1 MIVVSAAQQSQ
12 FMQQISQSVGF
23 WGGLAEACALIGFT
37 VAVIG
42 GVLRKVNL
50 FSIGCWL
57 AVMIIL
63 FVAPLNAQRD
73 GAKNSDPL
81 FFTAIT
87 PNSYEWTKQPYPT
100 FHLPDDIADKAPELE
115 DGEEIPQAKPKTPLE
130 DLKKLEPMKKG
141 QPFYMF
147 TPQLVTIDTLNRVRT
162 GVSQSFVDEDGYSAP
177 VVDFSVRNSD
187 SLKPLANFSRVMFGN
202 IDDGAYAALLPMLL
216 TFLMVVVI
224 VCTPFILIVAAMMPH
239 WAPSLLLLTVAGV
252 AYTKV
257 VEVMFAMIRG
267 VFGLFLDIGGRA
279 QPGQIRDVALFNEVL
294 LGLGYLC
301 ALVASIWL
309 VLKIRKTGQN
319 AHNLLQDFIRESRA
333 ASLAQ
338 KQAADKLSHSSGLAL
353 QGSRISGGIGGGIG
367 STIGT
372 QSLSAPLQK
381 IPVDTARA
389 EALRQKATNQ
399 KSAEELRPEAP
410 SNPKLQEENIARA
423 YAKTREQA
431 LKRAKEA
438 GVPDAAALP
447 RSASGQAGQK
457 AETVEPALSKV
468 AKTLGGGSPEELGQS
483 YNTATQL
490 FTSGA
495 LSMRMDN
502 DQTMRVEVNLSLDI
516 MQTLSPELQGAVSH
530 LQNEGHITRATGDD
544 NKQFFALVE

>member
-1 MIVVSAAQQSQ
+1 MIVVSAAQQSE
-12 FMQQISQSVGF
+12 FMMQISQSIGF
-23 WGGLAEACALIGFT
+23 WGGLAEVCALIGFT

-57 AVMIIL
+57 LVMIIL
-63 FVAPLNAQRD
+63 FVAPLNAKQS
-73 GAKNSDPL
+73 NSGTEDPL
-81 FFTAIT
+81 FFTEIT
-87 PNSYEWTKQPYPT
+87 PDRYDWTRDPYET
-100 FHLPDDIADKAPELE
+100 FHLPDEMQQPTEGKEM
-115 DGEEIPQAKPKTPLE
+115 PQPQHKTPLE
-130 DLKKLEPMKKG
+130 DLQKLEPVKKN
-141 QPFYMF
+141 QAFYMF
-147 TPQLVTIDTLNRVRT
+147 TPQLVTIDVLNRVRT
-162 GVSQSFVDEDGYSAP
+162 GVTNSFVDDDGYSAP
-177 VVDFSVRNSD
+177 IVDFSVRNSE
-187 SLKPLANFSRVMFGN
+187 SLKPLASFSRVMFGN

-239 WAPSLLLLTVAGV
+239 WSPGLLLLTLAGV

-257 VEVMFAMIRG
+257 VEVMFAMVRG

-279 QPGQIRDVALFNEVL
+279 QPGQIRDVVLFNEVL

-301 ALVASIWL
+301 ALGASIWL
-309 VLKIRKTGQN
+309 ILKIRKTGQN
-319 AHNLLQDFIRESRA
+319 AHNLLQDFVRESRA

-338 KQAADKLSHSSGLAL
+338 KNAANKISQSSGFAL
-353 QGSRISGGIGGGIG
+353 QGSRTLGGMGGGVG
-367 STIGT
+367 TVT

-381 IPVDTARA
+381 LPFDADRH

-399 KSAEELRPEAP
+399 KSAEELRPDAGK
-410 SNPKLQEENIARA
+410 SDPKLEQENLARA

-431 LKRAKEA
+431 MKRAKEA
-438 GVPDAAALP
+438 GVSDEAALP
-447 RSASGQAGQK
+447 RAAKNQAGQK
-457 AETVEPALSKV
+457 NETVEPALSKV
-468 AKTLGGGSPEELGQS
+468 AKTLGGGTPDELSQS

-495 LSMRMDN
+495 LTMRMDDDN
-502 DQTMRVEVNLSLDI
+502 TMRIEVNLSLDI

-530 LQNEGHITRATGDD
+530 LQNDGHITRATGAD
-544 NKQFFALVE
+544 KKPFFALVE

>member
-1 MIVVSAAQQSQ
+1 MIVVSAAQQSA
-12 FMQQISQSVGF
+12 FMEQISQSIGF

-73 GAKNSDPL
+73 KARNSDPL
-81 FFTAIT
+81 FFTAMT
-87 PNSYEWTKQPYPT
+87 PNNYAWTKQPYPT
-100 FHLPDDIADKAPELE
+100 FHLPDEMPEVAEGEDAPPLPE
-115 DGEEIPQAKPKTPLE
+115 PKPKTPLE
-130 DLKKLEPMKKG
+130 DLRELEPMKKG
-141 QPFYMF
+141 EPFYIF
-147 TPQLVTIDTLNRVRT
+147 TPQLVTIDALNRVRT
-162 GVSQSFVDEDGYSAP
+162 GVSQSFVDGEGYSAP
-177 VVDFSVRNSD
+177 VADFSVRNSD
-187 SLKPLANFSRVMFGN
+187 TLKPLANFSRVMFGN

-239 WAPSLLLLTVAGV
+239 WAPGLLLLTIAGV
-252 AYTKV
+252 AYTKI
-257 VEVMFAMIRG
+257 VEVMFEMVRG

-279 QPGQIRDVALFNEVL
+279 QPNQMRDITVFNEVL

-301 ALVASIWL
+301 ALGVSVWL

-319 AHNLLQDFIRESRA
+319 AHNLLQDFVRESRA
-333 ASLAQ
+333 ASQAQ
-338 KQAADKLSHSSGLAL
+338 KQAANKISQGVGYGL
-353 QGSRISGGIGGGIG
+353 QGSRAMGGVG
-367 STIGT
+367 TAT

-381 IPVDTARA
+381 LPFDADRHA
-389 EALRQKATNQ
+389 ALRQKATNQ

-410 SNPKLQEENIARA
+410 ANEKLQQENIARA
-423 YAKTREQA
+423 FAKTREQA

-438 GVPDAAALP
+438 GVPDDAALP
-447 RSASGQAGQK
+447 RAARGQAGQK
-457 AETVEPALSKV
+457 SETVEPALSKV
-468 AKTLGGGSPEELGQS
+468 AKTLGGDTPDELGQS

-490 FTSGA
+490 FTTGA
-495 LSMRMDN
+495 LTMRMDDDN
-502 DQTMRVEVNLSLDI
+502 TMRVEVNLSLEI

-530 LQNEGHITRATGDD
+530 LQNEGHITRATGAD
-544 NKQFFALVE
+544 KKPFFALVE